1 MTKRLQIYEA
11 PGITVTYDPNLCVH
25 AAECVRG
32 LPAVFDP
39 AGRPWIRPE
48 LATPDEVERA
58 VDRCPTG
65 ALHSVRPGAV
75 AAPPADSAAAALPR
89 ARPVTVKLLAHG
101 PLLVSG
107 AIRIE
112 TEAGEFVMEGTK
124 VALCRCGGTGNP
136 PFCDGSHARRNF
148 RPAR

>member
-1 MTKRLQIYEA
+1 MSKRLQTYEA
-11 PGITVTYDPNLCVH
+11 PGITVTYDPNVCVH
-25 AAECVRG
+25 AAECVRA

-39 AGRPWIRPE
+39 AEKRWIRPE
-48 LATPDEVERA
+48 LATPDDVERA
-58 VDRCPTG
+58 VARCPTG
-65 ALHSVRPGAV
+65 ALHAIRP
-75 AAPPADSAAAALPR
+75 AAATADSSAPALGR
-89 ARPVTVKLLAHG
+89 ARPVIVKLLAHG

-107 AIRIE
+107 PIRIE
-112 TEAGEFVMEGTK
+112 TEAGEIVLEATK

>member
-1 MTKRLQIYEA
+1 MTKRLQTYEA

-39 AGRPWIRPE
+39 EEKRWIRPE
-48 LATPDEVERA
+48 RATPDEVERA
-58 VDRCPTG
+58 VARCPTG
-65 ALHSVRPGAV
+65 ALRAIRPGAV
-75 AAPPADSAAAALPR
+75 PAPAAEKPSAAPVVVR
-89 ARPVTVKLLAHG
+89 LLEHG
-101 PLLVSG
+101 PLVVSG
-107 AIRIE
+107 PIRIE
-112 TEAGEFVMEGTK
+112 TEAGEVVLEGEK
-124 VALCRCGGTGNP
+124 AALCRCGGTGNP